1 MYDDGDQQALIELSA
16 NIVSAYVSKNSVP
29 LAELP
34 ALIAAIHASLTR
46 LGAPVEAA
54 PKPEPRVSI
63 RKSITPDALISLE
76 DGRPY
81 KTLKRHLSKLGL
93 TPEQYRTKWGLPPDY
108 PMVAASYAERRSEL
122 AKSLGLGQIR
132 RNRADAAAA
141 PEPGEE
147 AAATPPRRP
156 GRPRKAPAA

>member
-1 MYDDGDQQALIELSA
+1 MHDDGDQQALIELSA
-16 NIVSAYVSKNSVP
+16 NIVSAYVSKNAVP

-34 ALIAAIHASLTR
+34 TLIGTIHAALTG
-46 LGAPVEAA
+46 LGTPAETA
-54 PKPEPRVSI
+54 PKLEPRVPI

-108 PMVAASYAERRSEL
+108 PMVAARYAERRSEL

-132 RNRADAAAA
+132 RNRAAA
-141 PEPGEE
+141 PESAPAAEE
-147 AAATPPRRP
+147 APTPPRRP
-156 GRPRKAPAA
+156 GRPRKTPPAA